1 MPKKSKANSK
11 RKRVDGAQKS
21 RVKKSKLTT
30 DEQIKQCFDLYQEDA
45 LIEEDNLLKFVSDL
59 GIEPDDIVLLVL
71 CEHMECETGGEITWV
86 EFERGMKKLHCKSTK
101 DLQSRLDGLRSTL
114 ALPEQ
119 FDATYRFAFKLNLE
133 PNKKI
138 LAKDVAVALWELL
151 LPNKFDLLKQWVEFV
166 ESRDDIKWISKD
178 VFCKCKTKCLV
189 LVSQSKYHNQSI
201 KKRTRIEVWGLSK
214 SYFLFC
220 SFFFVL
226 SVLFLCFLFFL

>member
-1 MPKKSKANSK
+1 MQRINHSHSIQFTTLNLFFLLILSLSLSPLLSLSVDAICFFIQMPKKQVAKKKVKSK

-71 CEHMECETGGEITWV
+71 CEHMECSAGGEITWV
-86 EFERGMKKLHCKSTK
+86 EFERGMKKLHCKSMK

-151 LPNKFDLLKQWVEFV
+151 LPNKFDLLEQWVEFV

-178 VFCKCKTKCLV
+178 VFCKCKTKC
-189 LVSQSKYHNQSI
+189 
-201 KKRTRIEVWGLSK
+201 
-214 SYFLFC
+214 
-220 SFFFVL
+220 
-226 SVLFLCFLFFL
+226 